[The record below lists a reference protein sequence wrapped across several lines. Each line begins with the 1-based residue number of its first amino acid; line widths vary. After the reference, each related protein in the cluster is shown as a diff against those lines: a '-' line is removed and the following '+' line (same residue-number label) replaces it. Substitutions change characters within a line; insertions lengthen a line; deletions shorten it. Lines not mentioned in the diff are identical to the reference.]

1 MDTATQHTT
10 IAQQGTPQEVTADLA
25 MVRTAF
31 ANAYLYGPANAEDRA
46 WVLIDTGVPG
56 FTSMLKRAIETRFG
70 AGSRPSAII
79 LTHGHFDHVG
89 GIEQLVQEWEVP
101 AYAHP
106 MELPYLTG
114 KSSYPPGDP
123 AVGGG
128 AIAMLSPLYPRGPI
142 DLGPH
147 VQPLP
152 EDGSVPG
159 MAGWRWIATPGHS
172 PGHVALFRDADRTLI
187 AGDALVTVKQ
197 ESALAVISQHT
208 EVNGPPAYFT
218 PDWGQARQSFRVLAA
233 LEPEIIA
240 PGHGIPLRGA
250 TMRGALR
257 ELAQRFDELAVPRRG
272 RYVDEPAT
280 INAGGVVSVPPPVG
294 APLQALLLAFGG
306 ALALGFLSGSR
317 RR

>member
-1 MDTATQHTT
+1 
-10 IAQQGTPQEVTADLA
+10 
-25 MVRTAF
+25 
-31 ANAYLYGPANAEDRA
+31 
-46 WVLIDTGVPG
+46 
-56 FTSMLKRAIETRFG
+56 
-70 AGSRPSAII
+70 I

-101 AYAHP
+101 VYAHP

-187 AGDALVTVKQ
+187 AGDALVT
-197 ESALAVISQHT
+197 
-208 EVNGPPAYFT
+208 
-218 PDWGQARQSFRVLAA
+218 
-233 LEPEIIA
+233 
-240 PGHGIPLRGA
+240 
-250 TMRGALR
+250 
-257 ELAQRFDELAVPRRG
+257 
-272 RYVDEPAT
+272 
-280 INAGGVVSVPPPVG
+280 
-294 APLQALLLAFGG
+294 
-306 ALALGFLSGSR
+306 
-317 RR
+317 